1 MSSNT
6 QQSKKTKK
14 TTIKKSVQQTA
25 RTAASTRQREI
36 LPSLTVS
43 AELDCT
49 VLSTLSTMSTR
60 LNESHSLLEK
70 VYHNMGATNGQN
82 NNSNYSPIGQA
93 LTTGEYIKY
102 RLPTVSNIAK
112 LLTLYFAEIDPFS
125 NTTVLATMSLTVNE
139 GAFSTSNR
147 PIADVVQ
154 SYTHQQAEVKSVSSA
169 VVEEKTRRH
178 ISYMLQRAKALP
190 EKIARQNRI
199 SRRRSK
205 KRNIL
210 ADYKAIHLA
219 DKANLESKFGETVVD
234 LLDYDMLSDIESDEE
249 KNKTR
254 YTPRNRHPLVDEYFT
269 VLKKQRLA
277 NKGPDV
283 IGNSV
288 YPIILR
294 NTELSNKKKARVA
307 AWIHTHQQ

>member
-1 MSSNT
+1 MSSNM

-14 TTIKKSVQQTA
+14 MTTKKSVQQTA
-25 RTAASTRQREI
+25 GTAASTRQREI

-43 AELDCT
+43 TELDGT

-82 NNSNYSPIGQA
+82 NNSNHSPIGQA

-102 RLPTVSNIAK
+102 HLPTVSRLIRSQTRA
-112 LLTLYFAEIDPFS
+112 
-125 NTTVLATMSLTVNE
+125 VLATMPLTVNE

-169 VVEEKTRRH
+169 VVEEKTRSH
-178 ISYMLQRAKALP
+178 ILYMLQRAKALP
-190 EKIARQNRI
+190 EKIAQQNRI
-199 SRRRSK
+199 SRRRSR

-219 DKANLESKFGETVVD
+219 DKANLESKFGETVAN

-254 YTPRNRHPLVDEYFT
+254 YTPRNRHLLVDEYFT

-294 NTELSNKKKARVA
+294 NTELSNEKKACVA
-307 AWIHTHQQ
+307 AWIHTCQQ

>member
-14 TTIKKSVQQTA
+14 TTTKKSVQQTA
-25 RTAASTRQREI
+25 GTAASTRQREI

-43 AELDCT
+43 AELDGT

-82 NNSNYSPIGQA
+82 NNSNHSPIGQA

-102 RLPTVSNIAK
+102 HLPTVSRLIRSQTRA
-112 LLTLYFAEIDPFS
+112 
-125 NTTVLATMSLTVNE
+125 VLATMPLTVNE
-139 GAFSTSNR
+139 GAFSTSNH

-190 EKIARQNRI
+190 EKIAQQNQI
-199 SRRRSK
+199 SRCRSR

-219 DKANLESKFGETVVD
+219 DKANLESKFGETVID

-254 YTPRNRHPLVDEYFT
+254 YTPRSRHPLVDEYFT

-294 NTELSNKKKARVA
+294 NTKLSNEKKQEYVIKAKKMVNVGY
-307 AWIHTHQQ
+307 

>member
-14 TTIKKSVQQTA
+14 TTTKKSVQQTTG
-25 RTAASTRQREI
+25 TAASTRQREI

-43 AELDCT
+43 AELDGT

-82 NNSNYSPIGQA
+82 NNSNHSPIGQA

-102 RLPTVSNIAK
+102 RLPTVSVEYILRLIHSQTRA
-112 LLTLYFAEIDPFS
+112 
-125 NTTVLATMSLTVNE
+125 VLATMPLTVNE
-139 GAFSTSNR
+139 DAFSTSNR

-154 SYTHQQAEVKSVSSA
+154 SYTHQQAEGKSFARKDSSTKSDFSMP
-169 VVEEKTRRH
+169 VQKEKH
-178 ISYMLQRAKALP
+178 
-190 EKIARQNRI
+190 
-199 SRRRSK
+199 
-205 KRNIL
+205 
-210 ADYKAIHLA
+210 YKAIHLA

-254 YTPRNRHPLVDEYFT
+254 YTPRNRHLLVDEYFT

-294 NTELSNKKKARVA
+294 NTELSNEKKACVT
-307 AWIHTHQQ
+307 AWIHTRQQ

>member
-6 QQSKKTKK
+6 QQCKKTKK
-14 TTIKKSVQQTA
+14 TTTKKSVQQTA
-25 RTAASTRQREI
+25 GTAASTRQREI

-43 AELDCT
+43 AELDGT

-70 VYHNMGATNGQN
+70 VYHNMRATNGQN
-82 NNSNYSPIGQA
+82 NNSNHSPIGQA

-102 RLPTVSNIAK
+102 RLPTVS
-112 LLTLYFAEIDPFS
+112 
-125 NTTVLATMSLTVNE
+125 
-139 GAFSTSNR
+139 GAFSTSNH

-154 SYTHQQAEVKSVSSA
+154 SYTHQQAEGKRFARKDSSTKSDFLTPVQK
-169 VVEEKTRRH
+169 EKH
-178 ISYMLQRAKALP
+178 
-190 EKIARQNRI
+190 
-199 SRRRSK
+199 
-205 KRNIL
+205 
-210 ADYKAIHLA
+210 YKAIHLA

-234 LLDYDMLSDIESDEE
+234 LLDYDMLSDIKSDEE

-254 YTPRNRHPLVDEYFT
+254 YTPRNRHPLMDKYFT

-294 NTELSNKKKARVA
+294 NTELSNEKKARVA
-307 AWIHTHQQ
+307 AWIHTRQQ

>member
-6 QQSKKTKK
+6 QQTKKTKK
-14 TTIKKSVQQTA
+14 TTTKKSVQQTA
-25 RTAASTRQREI
+25 GTAASTRQREI
-36 LPSLTVS
+36 FPSLTVS
-43 AELDCT
+43 SELDGT
-49 VLSTLSTMSTR
+49 VLSTLSTMSTQ

-82 NNSNYSPIGQA
+82 NNSNHSPISQA
-93 LTTGEYIKY
+93 LTTEEYIKY
-102 RLPTVSNIAK
+102 RLPMVLRLIYSQTRA
-112 LLTLYFAEIDPFS
+112 
-125 NTTVLATMSLTVNE
+125 VLATMLLTVNE
-139 GAFSTSNR
+139 GAFSISNC

-154 SYTHQQAEVKSVSSA
+154 SYTYQQAEVKSVSSA
-169 VVEEKTRRH
+169 VMEEKTRRY

-199 SRRRSK
+199 SRRQSR

-210 ADYKAIHLA
+210 ADYKAIYLA
-219 DKANLESKFGETVVD
+219 DKTNLESKFGETVVD
-234 LLDYDMLSDIESDEE
+234 LLDYDMLFDIESDEG
-249 KNKTR
+249 KNKIR

-294 NTELSNKKKARVA
+294 NIKLLNEKKACVA
-307 AWIHTHQQ
+307 AWIHTRQQ

>member
-14 TTIKKSVQQTA
+14 TTTKKSVQQTA
-25 RTAASTRQREI
+25 GTAASTRQWEI
-36 LPSLTVS
+36 LPSLKVS
-43 AELDCT
+43 AELDGT
-49 VLSTLSTMSTR
+49 VLSTLSIMSTR

-70 VYHNMGATNGQN
+70 VYHNMGAINGQN
-82 NNSNYSPIGQA
+82 NNLNHSPIGQA

-102 RLPTVSNIAK
+102 RLPTVSRLIHSQTRA
-112 LLTLYFAEIDPFS
+112 
-125 NTTVLATMSLTVNE
+125 VLATMPLTVNE

-178 ISYMLQRAKALP
+178 ILYMLQRAKALP

-199 SRRRSK
+199 SQRRSR
-205 KRNIL
+205 KRN
-210 ADYKAIHLA
+210 
-219 DKANLESKFGETVVD
+219 TVVD

-254 YTPRNRHPLVDEYFT
+254 YTPRNRHPLMDEYFT

-294 NTELSNKKKARVA
+294 NTKLSNEKKASVA
-307 AWIHTHQQ
+307 AWIHTRQQ

>member
-1 MSSNT
+1 
-6 QQSKKTKK
+6 
-14 TTIKKSVQQTA
+14 
-25 RTAASTRQREI
+25 
-36 LPSLTVS
+36 
-43 AELDCT
+43 
-49 VLSTLSTMSTR
+49 
-60 LNESHSLLEK
+60 
-70 VYHNMGATNGQN
+70 
-82 NNSNYSPIGQA
+82 
-93 LTTGEYIKY
+93 
-102 RLPTVSNIAK
+102 
-112 LLTLYFAEIDPFS
+112 
-125 NTTVLATMSLTVNE
+125 
-139 GAFSTSNR
+139 
-147 PIADVVQ
+147 
-154 SYTHQQAEVKSVSSA
+154 
-169 VVEEKTRRH
+169 
-178 ISYMLQRAKALP
+178 MLQRAKALP
-190 EKIARQNRI
+190 EKIAQQNWI
-199 SRRRSK
+199 SRRRSR

-288 YPIILR
+288 YQIILR
-294 NTELSNKKKARVA
+294 NTELSNEKKARVA

>member
-14 TTIKKSVQQTA
+14 TTTKKSVQQTA
-25 RTAASTRQREI
+25 GTAASTRQREI

-43 AELDCT
+43 AELDGT
-49 VLSTLSTMSTR
+49 
-60 LNESHSLLEK
+60 K

-82 NNSNYSPIGQA
+82 NNSNHSPIGQA

-102 RLPTVSNIAK
+102 RLPTVSRLIRSQTRA
-112 LLTLYFAEIDPFS
+112 
-125 NTTVLATMSLTVNE
+125 VLATMPLTVNE

-190 EKIARQNRI
+190 EKIAQQNRI
-199 SRRRSK
+199 SRRRSR

-254 YTPRNRHPLVDEYFT
+254 YTPRNRHLLVDEYFT
-269 VLKKQRLA
+269 VLKKRRLA

-294 NTELSNKKKARVA
+294 NTKLSNEKKARVA
-307 AWIHTHQQ
+307 AWIHTRQQ

>member
-14 TTIKKSVQQTA
+14 TTTKKSVQQTA
-25 RTAASTRQREI
+25 GTAASTRQREI

-43 AELDCT
+43 AELDGT
-49 VLSTLSTMSTR
+49 VLSILFTMSTR

-70 VYHNMGATNGQN
+70 VYHNMGATNSQN
-82 NNSNYSPIGQA
+82 NNSNHSPIGQA

-102 RLPTVSNIAK
+102 HLPMRLIHSQTRA
-112 LLTLYFAEIDPFS
+112 
-125 NTTVLATMSLTVNE
+125 VLATMLLMVNE
-139 GAFSTSNR
+139 GAFSTSNC
-147 PIADVVQ
+147 PIADIVQ
-154 SYTHQQAEVKSVSSA
+154 SYTHQQAEGKSF
-169 VVEEKTRRH
+169 
-178 ISYMLQRAKALP
+178 
-190 EKIARQNRI
+190 ARKD
-199 SRRRSK
+199 SLTKSDFLTL
-205 KRNIL
+205 IL

-219 DKANLESKFGETVVD
+219 DKTNLESKFDETVVD

-249 KNKTR
+249 RNKTR

-294 NTELSNKKKARVA
+294 NTKLSNEKKARVA

>member
-14 TTIKKSVQQTA
+14 TTTKKSVQQTA
-25 RTAASTRQREI
+25 GTAASTRQREI

-43 AELDCT
+43 AELDGT

-82 NNSNYSPIGQA
+82 NNSNHSPIGQA

-102 RLPTVSNIAK
+102 RLPTVSRLIRSQTRA
-112 LLTLYFAEIDPFS
+112 
-125 NTTVLATMSLTVNE
+125 VLATMPLTVNE

-178 ISYMLQRAKALP
+178 ILYMLQRAKALP

-199 SRRRSK
+199 SRCRSR

-219 DKANLESKFGETVVD
+219 DKANLESTFGETVVD

-269 VLKKQRLA
+269 VLKEQRLA
-277 NKGPDV
+277 NKGSDV

-288 YPIILR
+288 YLVILR
-294 NTELSNKKKARVA
+294 NTKLSNEKKALVA
-307 AWIHTHQQ
+307 AWIHTCQQ

>member
-14 TTIKKSVQQTA
+14 TTTKKSVQQTA
-25 RTAASTRQREI
+25 GTAASTRQWEI

-43 AELDCT
+43 AELDGT

-60 LNESHSLLEK
+60 LNESYSLLEK

-82 NNSNYSPIGQA
+82 NNSNHSPIGQA

-102 RLPTVSNIAK
+102 CLPTVSRLIRSQTRA
-112 LLTLYFAEIDPFS
+112 
-125 NTTVLATMSLTVNE
+125 VLATMPLTVNE
-139 GAFSTSNR
+139 GAFLTSNR

-154 SYTHQQAEVKSVSSA
+154 SYTHQQAEVKSVLSA

-178 ISYMLQRAKALP
+178 ILYMLQRAKALP

-199 SRRRSK
+199 SRRRSR

-210 ADYKAIHLA
+210 ADYKVIHLA
-219 DKANLESKFGETVVD
+219 DKTNLESKFGETVVD
-234 LLDYDMLSDIESDEE
+234 LLNYDMLSDIESDEE

-254 YTPRNRHPLVDEYFT
+254 YTPRNRHLLVDEYFT

-294 NTELSNKKKARVA
+294 NTELSNEKKARVA
-307 AWIHTHQQ
+307 AWIHTRQQ

>member
-14 TTIKKSVQQTA
+14 TTTKKSVQQTTG
-25 RTAASTRQREI
+25 TAASTRQREI

-43 AELDCT
+43 AELDGT

-82 NNSNYSPIGQA
+82 NNSNHSPIGQA

-102 RLPTVSNIAK
+102 RLPTVLRLIRSQTRA
-112 LLTLYFAEIDPFS
+112 
-125 NTTVLATMSLTVNE
+125 VLATMPLTVNE

-178 ISYMLQRAKALP
+178 ILYMLQRAKALP

-199 SRRRSK
+199 SRRRSR

-254 YTPRNRHPLVDEYFT
+254 YTPRNRHLLVDEYFT

-288 YPIILR
+288 YLIILR
-294 NTELSNKKKARVA
+294 NTELSNEKKAHVA
-307 AWIHTHQQ
+307 AWIHTRQQ

>member
-6 QQSKKTKK
+6 QQTKKTKK
-14 TTIKKSVQQTA
+14 TTTKKSVQQTA
-25 RTAASTRQREI
+25 GTAASTRQQEI

-43 AELDCT
+43 AELDGT
-49 VLSTLSTMSTR
+49 VLSTLSTMSTQ

-70 VYHNMGATNGQN
+70 VYHNMEATNGQN
-82 NNSNYSPIGQA
+82 NNPNHSPIGQA

-102 RLPTVSNIAK
+102 CLPMVSILIHSQTRA
-112 LLTLYFAEIDPFS
+112 
-125 NTTVLATMSLTVNE
+125 VLATMPLTVIE
-139 GAFSTSNR
+139 GAFLTSNR

-154 SYTHQQAEVKSVSSA
+154 SYTHQQAEVKSVLSA

-190 EKIARQNRI
+190 EKIAQQNWI
-199 SRRRSK
+199 SQCQSR

-219 DKANLESKFGETVVD
+219 NKKNLESKFGETVVD
-234 LLDYDMLSDIESDEE
+234 LLDYD
-249 KNKTR
+249 TA
-254 YTPRNRHPLVDEYFT
+254 VDEYFT

-277 NKGPDV
+277 NKGPGV

-294 NTELSNKKKARVA
+294 NTELSNEKKACVA
-307 AWIHTHQQ
+307 AWIHTHQ

>member
-1 MSSNT
+1 MAIRISPDEYSSAKHAIN
-6 QQSKKTKK
+6 QEPLSLGAIIDM
-14 TTIKKSVQQTA
+14 TTTKKSVQQTA
-25 RTAASTRQREI
+25 GTAASTRQREI
-36 LPSLTVS
+36 FPSLTVS
-43 AELDCT
+43 SELDGT
-49 VLSTLSTMSTR
+49 VLSTSSTMSTQ

-70 VYHNMGATNGQN
+70 VYHNMRATNGQN
-82 NNSNYSPIGQA
+82 NNSNHSPIGQA

-102 RLPTVSNIAK
+102 RLPTVSRLIRSQTRA
-112 LLTLYFAEIDPFS
+112 
-125 NTTVLATMSLTVNE
+125 VLATMPLTVNE

-154 SYTHQQAEVKSVSSA
+154 SYTHQQAEGKSFARKDSST
-169 VVEEKTRRH
+169 KSDFST
-178 ISYMLQRAKALP
+178 P
-190 EKIARQNRI
+190 
-199 SRRRSK
+199 
-205 KRNIL
+205 IL

-254 YTPRNRHPLVDEYFT
+254 YTPRNRHLLVDEYFT

-283 IGNSV
+283 IGISV

-294 NTELSNKKKARVA
+294 NTELSNEKKAHVA
-307 AWIHTHQQ
+307 AWIHIRQQ

>member
-14 TTIKKSVQQTA
+14 TTTKKSVQQTA
-25 RTAASTRQREI
+25 GTAASTRQREI

-43 AELDCT
+43 AELDGT

-82 NNSNYSPIGQA
+82 NNSNHSPIGQA

-102 RLPTVSNIAK
+102 RLPTVSRLIRSQTRA
-112 LLTLYFAEIDPFS
+112 
-125 NTTVLATMSLTVNE
+125 VLATMPLTVNE

-178 ISYMLQRAKALP
+178 ILYMLQRAKALP

-199 SRRRSK
+199 SRCRSR

-219 DKANLESKFGETVVD
+219 DKANLESTFGETVVD

-269 VLKKQRLA
+269 VLKEQRLA

-288 YPIILR
+288 YLVILR
-294 NTELSNKKKARVA
+294 NTKLSNEKKALVA
-307 AWIHTHQQ
+307 AWIHTCQQ

>member
-14 TTIKKSVQQTA
+14 TTTKKSVQQTDG
-25 RTAASTRQREI
+25 TAASTRQWEI

-43 AELDCT
+43 AELDGT
-49 VLSTLSTMSTR
+49 VLSTLSTMSTQ

-82 NNSNYSPIGQA
+82 NNSNHSPIGQA

-102 RLPTVSNIAK
+102 CLPTVLRLIRSQTRA
-112 LLTLYFAEIDPFS
+112 
-125 NTTVLATMSLTVNE
+125 VLATMPLTVNE

-147 PIADVVQ
+147 PIADGKSFARKDSSTKSDLSTPVQ
-154 SYTHQQAEVKSVSSA
+154 K
-169 VVEEKTRRH
+169 EKH
-178 ISYMLQRAKALP
+178 
-190 EKIARQNRI
+190 
-199 SRRRSK
+199 
-205 KRNIL
+205 
-210 ADYKAIHLA
+210 YKAIHLA

-269 VLKKQRLA
+269 VLKKQRLV

-294 NTELSNKKKARVA
+294 NTKLSNEKKVRVA
-307 AWIHTHQQ
+307 AWIHTRQQ

>member
-1 MSSNT
+1 
-6 QQSKKTKK
+6 
-14 TTIKKSVQQTA
+14 
-25 RTAASTRQREI
+25 
-36 LPSLTVS
+36 
-43 AELDCT
+43 
-49 VLSTLSTMSTR
+49 MSTR
-60 LNESHSLLEK
+60 LNESHSLLQK

-82 NNSNYSPIGQA
+82 NNSNHSPIGQA

-102 RLPTVSNIAK
+102 HLPTVSRLIHSQTQA
-112 LLTLYFAEIDPFS
+112 
-125 NTTVLATMSLTVNE
+125 VLATMPLTVNE

-154 SYTHQQAEVKSVSSA
+154 SYTHQQAEGKSFARKDSST
-169 VVEEKTRRH
+169 K
-178 ISYMLQRAKALP
+178 SDFLMP
-190 EKIARQNRI
+190 
-199 SRRRSK
+199 
-205 KRNIL
+205 IL

-249 KNKTR
+249 KNKTK

-277 NKGPDV
+277 NKRPDV

-294 NTELSNKKKARVA
+294 NTELSNEKKAHVA
-307 AWIHTHQQ
+307 AWIHTRQQ

>member
-14 TTIKKSVQQTA
+14 TTTKKSVQQTTG
-25 RTAASTRQREI
+25 TAASTRQREI

-43 AELDCT
+43 TELDGT

-82 NNSNYSPIGQA
+82 NNSNHSPIGQT
-93 LTTGEYIKY
+93 LTTGEYIKC
-102 RLPTVSNIAK
+102 RLPTVLRLIRSQTRA
-112 LLTLYFAEIDPFS
+112 
-125 NTTVLATMSLTVNE
+125 VLATMSVTVNE

-154 SYTHQQAEVKSVSSA
+154 SYTHQQAEGKSFARKDSSTKSDFSTP
-169 VVEEKTRRH
+169 VQKEK
-178 ISYMLQRAKALP
+178 Y
-190 EKIARQNRI
+190 
-199 SRRRSK
+199 
-205 KRNIL
+205 
-210 ADYKAIHLA
+210 YKAIHLA
-219 DKANLESKFGETVVD
+219 DKANLESKFGKTVVD

-294 NTELSNKKKARVA
+294 NTELSNEKKARVA
-307 AWIHTHQQ
+307 AWIHTCHQ